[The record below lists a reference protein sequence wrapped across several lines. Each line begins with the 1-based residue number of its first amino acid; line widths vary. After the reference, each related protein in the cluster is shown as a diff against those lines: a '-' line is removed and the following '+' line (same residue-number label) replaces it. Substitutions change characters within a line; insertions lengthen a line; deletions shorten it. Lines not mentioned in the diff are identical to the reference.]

1 MNKQE
6 LRQKDI
12 NYYSGSHRDSGYRYK
27 IVTFLY
33 KLSQLMPVSN
43 SFRCVCKFAN
53 RAAMHHKV
61 NYIAPEGM
69 SNGRQTIFN
78 SSDLI
83 FSSISLCSSS
93 RFRYMSM
100 KSSPLESMCH
110 TATSIFLAIA
120 TCIFILL
127 LCFCVTCM

>member
-78 SSDLI
+78 SSDLS
-83 FSSISLCSSS
+83 FCSISLCCS
-93 RFRYMSM
+93 RR
-100 KSSPLESMCH
+100 LR
-110 TATSIFLAIA
+110 
-120 TCIFILL
+120 
-127 LCFCVTCM
+127 